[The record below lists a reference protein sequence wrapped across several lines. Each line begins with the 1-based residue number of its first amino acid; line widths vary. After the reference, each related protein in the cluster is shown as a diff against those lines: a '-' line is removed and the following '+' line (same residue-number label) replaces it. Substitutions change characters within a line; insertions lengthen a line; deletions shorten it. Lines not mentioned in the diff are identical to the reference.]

1 MMMDLYSYICI
12 SLLEQLN
19 DCINILHID
28 QSVQHLNSILKHQ
41 ILIYYEEQVLQI
53 SKVIHYDDK
62 IDWNDVL
69 KIEFHFIGDN
79 IWYFQYYL
87 EYLIVCNIC
96 NHNIVS
102 NVYFPYDKLMYDYW
116 VDNEFGLIVYSK
128 YTINILLIR

>member
-1 MMMDLYSYICI
+1 MDLYSYICI

-62 IDWNDVL
+62 ID
-69 KIEFHFIGDN
+69 
-79 IWYFQYYL
+79 
-87 EYLIVCNIC
+87 
-96 NHNIVS
+96 
-102 NVYFPYDKLMYDYW
+102 
-116 VDNEFGLIVYSK
+116 
-128 YTINILLIR
+128 